1 MLSFLGIL
9 LLGILYP
16 VAFRYTFWTLVTLV
30 VMIGQKAGGIF

>member
-16 VAFRYTFWTLVTLV
+16 SAFKYTMWTLVTLV
-30 VMIGQKAGGIF
+30 VIIFQGAGRIF